1 VHEEPSRC
9 LFVWQ
14 RAPGALRQIQ
24 QGLRAVLDLSR
35 QQHPVLLLQPL
46 DNLEVS
52 IPTSNVDGQP
62 ARLGRGHQRH
72 PVLLRQPLDQC
83 PSPHAQCMGCEPS
96 LALAVSDT
104 PCCTASHLTSSR
116 CPLPHAP
123 CMGCKLRGLNSAVN
137 DTPSCA
143 ANHLTTSRCPL
154 THAQCMGSHVFTT
167 ILIGLF
173 CLVNRE
179 ECMGNDSLYPRAH
192 SPPGVHA
199 PRT

>member
-1 VHEEPSRC
+1 MLLFSVEGLRLIKSLSVLNQDALKCRQHCAIPAKWTVIQFASSASPFVCQQIFIQDGLTRCLLRHQLPEPQARKPTRHPLVLLVCRKDSWWQWRLVHEEPSRC

-24 QGLRAVLDLSR
+24 HGLRAVLDLSR

-83 PSPHAQCMGCEPS
+83 PSPRAQCMGCEPS

-104 PCCTASHLTSSR
+104 P
-116 CPLPHAP
+116 
-123 CMGCKLRGLNSAVN
+123 
-137 DTPSCA
+137 
-143 ANHLTTSRCPL
+143 
-154 THAQCMGSHVFTT
+154 
-167 ILIGLF
+167 
-173 CLVNRE
+173 
-179 ECMGNDSLYPRAH
+179 
-192 SPPGVHA
+192 
-199 PRT
+199 

>member
-1 VHEEPSRC
+1 MPAALCHPCQVDCNLVCLLCLTIRLPADFHSRRSHTLSSASPASRATGKETYSSSFCSSSMRNGFLVAVAPCARGAEPL

-24 QGLRAVLDLSR
+24 HGLRAVLDLSR

-83 PSPHAQCMGCEPS
+83 PSPRAQCMGCEPS

-104 PCCTASHLTSSR
+104 P
-116 CPLPHAP
+116 
-123 CMGCKLRGLNSAVN
+123 
-137 DTPSCA
+137 
-143 ANHLTTSRCPL
+143 
-154 THAQCMGSHVFTT
+154 
-167 ILIGLF
+167 
-173 CLVNRE
+173 
-179 ECMGNDSLYPRAH
+179 
-192 SPPGVHA
+192 
-199 PRT
+199 